1 MAHIVMY
8 NFVHKSKFH
17 YDMILINNFLIR
29 YDEISFQIVAKRKKK
44 LKTLSVYN
52 GWSRLVVLLFRDPHL
67 LECT

>member
-17 YDMILINNFLIR
+17 YDIILINNFLIR

-44 LKTLSVYN
+44 N
-52 GWSRLVVLLFRDPHL
+52 
-67 LECT
+67 